1 MVLGGGMTLAGGCWA
16 ARDARL
22 RGRIMGERRGKV
34 KRLAPRA
41 VYRILRLIF
50 AEYQQVLFVEFGE
63 GHASAIPAPAIPAPD
78 FRRNRPCRR
87 NRRTPHGR
95 PKGKGAP
102 RIRPRRL
109 AHGRPKSLM
118 RLPAGVVGF
127 VDFVGSS
134 MAAAGGSLPRAPAPS
149 TKGRNDPRTKGRAS
163 SANGPR
169 GAILSSFR
177 PAVLSSG
184 WPGEGA
190 LSGRA
195 ANQRIQFST

>member
-118 RLPAGVVGF
+118 RLPAEGRRLRRF
-127 VDFVGSS
+127 VEGRHRGK
-134 MAAAGGSLPRAPAPS
+134 AIPALRPL
-149 TKGRNDPRTKGRAS
+149 DEIDHADEIDEPRTEGRRGRVRLE
-163 SANGPR
+163 SALAALR
-169 GAILSSFR
+169 T
-177 PAVLSSG
+177 
-184 WPGEGA
+184 EGR
-190 LSGRA
+190 SP
-195 ANQRIQFST
+195 